1 MLTGLAPGDAVIL
14 NPLASL
20 GAGTLVHVR
29 KDDKA
34 PLLGAGS

>member
-14 NPLASL
+14 NPPASL
-20 GAGTLVHVR
+20 ETGTLVHVR

-34 PLLGAGS
+34 PFRGAWS